1 MPPLLIVLIVLAI
14 IFDFLNGVHDSS
26 NIVATMI
33 SSRAIPPRAALAM
46 TAIAEF
52 CGPFL
57 FGVAVANTIGHEIV
71 SSDHL
76 NMLVI
81 IAALISAIVWN
92 VLTWLLGIPSSSSHA
107 LIGGIIGAV
116 VVGAGWQEIQ
126 LAGVLKVV
134 LTLFI
139 SPVVGFFAGMIIA
152 NIIYAASWKAT
163 PRING
168 VFKKLQVVTSLGLAL
183 SHGTNDA
190 QKTMGVITLALIAAN
205 PTMPTDEIPL
215 WVKFACAMA
224 IATGTY
230 VGGWRIIRTMGKGL
244 VEVLSPQGMAAES
257 ASAAVILT
265 SSQMGFP
272 LSTTHVCTGSI
283 IGSGLGRTGA
293 SVRWGVAARMMGAWM
308 ITLPS
313 AAVVS
318 AGLWW
323 IGHLI
328 GGTPGD
334 LAIFGAMVAAA
345 LFMWWRSRRDPINPD
360 NVNDDWHSDTP
371 TQPEPMREAV

>member
-190 QKTMGVITLALIAAN
+190 QKTMGIITLGLVISGVQKTFAVPFWVIVVCAL
-205 PTMPTDEIPL
+205 
-215 WVKFACAMA
+215 A
-224 IATGTY
+224 IAIGTS
-230 VGGWRIIRTMGKGL
+230 VGGWQLIRTLGSKFYKIRPIHGF
-244 VEVLSPQGMAAES
+244 AAQ
-257 ASAAVILT
+257 ATSAAVILT
-265 SSQMGFP
+265 ASLIGGP
-272 LSTTHVCTGSI
+272 VSTTQVVSTGI
-283 IGSGLGRTGA
+283 MGVGA
-293 SVRWGVAARMMGAWM
+293 AERMSKVRWGVAGEIASAWLFTIPSTALLAAGIYWVLTVGA
-308 ITLPS
+308 P
-313 AAVVS
+313 A
-318 AGLWW
+318 
-323 IGHLI
+323 LI
-328 GGTPGD
+328 K
-334 LAIFGAMVAAA
+334 
-345 LFMWWRSRRDPINPD
+345 LF
-360 NVNDDWHSDTP
+360 
-371 TQPEPMREAV
+371 